1 METQNALAVL
11 LRKFGKWFTFSVLGI
26 FSISISGHFLS
37 MYFAKPFALPLYILV
52 IGIVGTLHTAF
63 LLHKATFDFRT
74 IYGFILFLLIIFIT
88 YVCLVLCTID
98 HTIFL
103 LFLPLVT
110 MMLLL
115 TDIKKAG
122 MFSVFIII
130 LCFFLESISCY
141 LKIGVPADF
150 YKNNESLLL
159 IQQYFV
165 ILISV
170 YFSFLILH
178 FYREI
183 EKVKEQMKYKTK
195 EIFPYHET
203 ENPSEQQEQEQQEDH
218 KEKYRKLYGSIIEI
232 FQKDKVYKDPNF
244 NIRKL
249 ADLLDSN
256 TTYVS
261 KAMNIEGSKKFNQL
275 INEYRIN
282 DVLNMMKSEN
292 ARKYTIEHIYTQAG
306 FSQQSTFNRIF
317 KEYTGETPSEYL
329 EKLKNR

>member
-1 METQNALAVL
+1 
-11 LRKFGKWFTFSVLGI
+11 
-26 FSISISGHFLS
+26 
-37 MYFAKPFALPLYILV
+37 
-52 IGIVGTLHTAF
+52 
-63 LLHKATFDFRT
+63 
-74 IYGFILFLLIIFIT
+74 
-88 YVCLVLCTID
+88 
-98 HTIFL
+98 
-103 LFLPLVT
+103 
-110 MMLLL
+110 
-115 TDIKKAG
+115 
-122 MFSVFIII
+122 
-130 LCFFLESISCY
+130 
-141 LKIGVPADF
+141 
-150 YKNNESLLL
+150 
-159 IQQYFV
+159 
-165 ILISV
+165 
-170 YFSFLILH
+170 
-178 FYREI
+178 
-183 EKVKEQMKYKTK
+183 MKYKTK